1 MLKKGPARSPDGQLQ
16 LEAMVA
22 ITLVELPSS
31 LTHLAGF
38 PMLMATWVGRLPAEF
53 SVCQAGPHPHPCLHS
68 SPSLCQPAFISPSR
82 LPDYPGSVT
91 LRQSLRN
98 CKDIHSAWRAKVT
111 LESLPPRGK

>member
-53 SVCQAGPHPHPCLHS
+53 SVCQAGPHPHSPLPPLLPVSMPACLYL
-68 SPSLCQPAFISPSR
+68 SLQTSR
-82 LPDYPGSVT
+82 LSGKCCT
-91 LRQSLRN
+91 E
-98 CKDIHSAWRAKVT
+98 A
-111 LESLPPRGK
+111 EST